1 MKHKGAEQAPLL
13 VLANKQDKKTALK
26 EQEISGKVSQ
36 TLGQLQRAVRVM
48 GISALKQT
56 NLKEAISWLLEAIP
70 KCPRTKAIKLDS
82 I

>member
-56 NLKEAISWLLEAIP
+56 NLKDAISWQLEATP
-70 KCPRTKAIKLDS
+70 KCPRTNAIRLDS